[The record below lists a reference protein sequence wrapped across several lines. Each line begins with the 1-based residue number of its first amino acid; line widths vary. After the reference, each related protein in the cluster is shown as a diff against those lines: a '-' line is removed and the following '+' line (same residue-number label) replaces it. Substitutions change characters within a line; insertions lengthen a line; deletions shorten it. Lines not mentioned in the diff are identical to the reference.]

1 MYWYWWAWFVFV
13 ILLIFV
19 PLGYGWGYRGWGPP
33 YPRYYYRR
41 GPGRVVPPPDGVPP
55 APYADDPGRR
65 IMLDEPVQTA
75 RPGPWGIL
83 ADLVWLA
90 ALGAAIWAIVAFAY

>member
-13 ILLIFV
+13 VLLIFV

-41 GPGRVVPPPDGVPP
+41 QAGRRAVQPPPVVDPEDP
-55 APYADDPGRR
+55 ARQVLVEERVKPTG
-65 IMLDEPVQTA
+65 I
-75 RPGPWGIL
+75 GPWGVL

-90 ALGAAIWAIVAFAY
+90 AFGAAIWAIVAFSY

>member
-41 GPGRVVPPPDGVPP
+41 QATRGAVPPPEAYP
-55 APYADDPGRR
+55 DDPARR
-65 IMLDEPVQTA
+65 VMLDEPA
-75 RPGPWGIL
+75 RSTGIGPWGVL
-83 ADLVWLA
+83 ADVVWLA
-90 ALGAAIWAIVAFAY
+90 AFGAAIWAVVAFAY